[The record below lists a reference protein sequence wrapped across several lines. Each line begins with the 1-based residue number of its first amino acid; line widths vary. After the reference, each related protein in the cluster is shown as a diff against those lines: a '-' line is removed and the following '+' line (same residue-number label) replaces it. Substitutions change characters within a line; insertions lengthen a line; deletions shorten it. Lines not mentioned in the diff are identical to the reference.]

1 MIKELFENISAGQDI
16 RKSLIALKQ
25 ELKQEEARIE
35 LLALLQ
41 GDFSLITE
49 LLNDPDPKVRK
60 NAAMTLGRLDQDQHV
75 PLLYQAY
82 QREEQ
87 LFVKSEY
94 LKAMA
99 NLDCSSCRTSL
110 EKRLEELQ
118 QVSPAKEEEK
128 HFREELAALR
138 KLVDMGA
145 SHKKHRFQ
153 GYDDTWEIILS
164 TGKKPEYYGE
174 AAQRWQ
180 ERHFKE
186 RGAFDYQP
194 YQICVRNQNLPGTFV
209 FAE

>member
-94 LKAMA
+94 L
-99 NLDCSSCRTSL
+99 RTL
-110 EKRLEELQ
+110 IVL
-118 QVSPAKEEEK
+118 PA
-128 HFREELAALR
+128 ELAWKSVWKNFSRFRLQRKRKNISEKSLPLCESSWTWGLLIKSIDFRAMMIHGRLFCLLGKNTRILR
-138 KLVDMGA
+138 RSSSKMA
-145 SHKKHRFQ
+145 RAPF
-153 GYDDTWEIILS
+153 
-164 TGKKPEYYGE
+164 
-174 AAQRWQ
+174 
-180 ERHFKE
+180 
-186 RGAFDYQP
+186 
-194 YQICVRNQNLPGTFV
+194 
-209 FAE
+209 

>member
-164 TGKKPEYYGE
+164 TGKK
-174 AAQRWQ
+174 
-180 ERHFKE
+180 H
-186 RGAFDYQP
+186 
-194 YQICVRNQNLPGTFV
+194 QNITAKQLKDGKSAILKTDTHI
-209 FAE
+209 